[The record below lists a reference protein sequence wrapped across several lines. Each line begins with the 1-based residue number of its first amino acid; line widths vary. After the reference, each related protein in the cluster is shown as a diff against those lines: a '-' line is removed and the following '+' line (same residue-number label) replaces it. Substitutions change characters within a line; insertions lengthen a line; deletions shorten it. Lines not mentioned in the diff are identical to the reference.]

1 MRAREYASN
10 KSVVEALQH
19 ERVHLRHLVRKVDE
33 LHRPGRRVDT
43 QTTSG
48 SGSARRGCGTGSP
61 SAAARGLE
69 AGASL
74 GPMTAARAHVDILRA
89 SSGLNRREGK
99 RARHVP
105 IPLLPA
111 PLAMQR
117 TGCDGPQERVP
128 WSKGQGAARSRRG
141 RTMRTEGREGAWE
154 KGSRRGK
161 MGGRK
166 GEKEGPCF
174 VRKTWNGLGRLQKM
188 FTACLL

>member
-1 MRAREYASN
+1 M
-10 KSVVEALQH
+10 VEALQH
-19 ERVHLRHLVRKVDE
+19 ERVQLRHLVRKVDE

-99 RARHVP
+99 RTRHVP

-141 RTMRTEGREGAWE
+141 RTMRTEGRERAWE
-154 KGSRRGK
+154 KGSRRGR

-166 GEKEGPCF
+166 GGKEGPCF